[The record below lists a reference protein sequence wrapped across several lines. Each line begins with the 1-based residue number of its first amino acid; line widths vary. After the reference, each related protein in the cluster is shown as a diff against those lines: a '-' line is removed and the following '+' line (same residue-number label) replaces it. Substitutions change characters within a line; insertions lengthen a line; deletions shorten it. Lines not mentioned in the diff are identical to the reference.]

1 MNEDSIFVRALDM
14 PVDKRAELAAEL
26 LRSLDGEPERD
37 AEAAWAAEI
46 DKRIRDAEAGEAR
59 FEDWQVVRDRARARL
74 RKK

>member
-26 LRSLDGEPERD
+26 LRSLDGEPEQD

-59 FEDWQVVRDRARARL
+59 FEDWQVVRDRTRARL